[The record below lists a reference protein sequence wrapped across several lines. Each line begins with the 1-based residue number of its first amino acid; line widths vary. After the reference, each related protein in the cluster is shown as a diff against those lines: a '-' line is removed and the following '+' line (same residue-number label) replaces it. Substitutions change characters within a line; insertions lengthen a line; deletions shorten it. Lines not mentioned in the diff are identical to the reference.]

1 MSDISPGNLNHNAH
15 QAWQK
20 IMGGWRGGNGLYA
33 DVTIYRRANIFI
45 SYRASYLF
53 FIFNINP
60 VQTFILLPSYGRP
73 VFMVEQVRNNL

>member
-53 FIFNINP
+53 FIFNID
-60 VQTFILLPSYGRP
+60 LL
-73 VFMVEQVRNNL
+73 VFGLYVLCSNVRMTKTTKDE